1 MLLWLF
7 QYGEAKRQQQQ
18 CVSKQYV
25 PYKRKAHISEP
36 FLLLEYTD
44 ILIVIT
50 IEANELQI

>member
-50 IEANELQI
+50 IEANEL